1 MNLKKLLLLS
11 FLFIVFG
18 MSAQEVDLTVKPV
31 AKKKYDLKL
40 SSQTAVTQ
48 SVAETE
54 IKVNVTYSAK
64 ALMEI
69 EEINSNGEFTTIT
82 TWNDVE
88 VSTSAMGI
96 DTTFQAKDMNIV
108 MKTLYDKSGKIIKNE
123 RMDEVS
129 SDVPALKIIQQI
141 ANNVKFPLLPAKTVK
156 KGDVWR
162 FETSD
167 TIKTMEFPLAMVID
181 TKDEYSFAG
190 TVTENGGEYYRI
202 NKSSPIDISGEGAQG
217 GMDIHAE
224 GTGMS
229 ESYSLLD
236 KTTLF
241 PVKIEDKSGMDMN
254 IIISGPQP
262 MAIPATQNV
271 TTIFEFTEIK

>member
-167 TIKTMEFPLAMVID
+167 TIKTMEFPLAMIID
-181 TKDEYSFAG
+181 TKDESSFAG
-190 TVTENGGEYYRI
+190 TVTENGGDYYRI
-202 NKSSPIDISGEGAQG
+202 NKSSPIDISGEGTQG